1 MTDVLFRG
9 NGTSIGLREIRSYC
23 FGVRHWIS
31 RIMWNGGLEPC
42 LEDFSPRPMNL
53 LHTERS
59 IHDQAT
65 GDLLDALRKR
75 A

>member
-1 MTDVLFRG
+1 MTDILFRG
-9 NGTSIGLREIRSYC
+9 NGISIGLREIRSYW

-31 RIMWNGGLEPC
+31 RIMWNGSSEPC
-42 LEDFSPRPMNL
+42 LEDFSLHPMNL

-59 IHDQAT
+59 IHGQAT